1 MLDSADDTI
10 VKCDLNN
17 SADDTI
23 VKRPTT
29 PILNLTKSKSCEDL
43 QQITSTPIRA
53 HVSNAIFGKSNHI
66 KNSPKHRVMQHSK
79 MMDSKLEG
87 IHTSLSTMDITMKHF
102 VEKLNDINL
111 ATMKTPDALS
121 ARISEMLNN
130 HKTKVT
136 ESLST
141 IEAKIKHCATGI
153 DSLQTKANVADNLVK
168 DLKANQ
174 VEHKI
179 TIDKMSTLIVK
190 LVDRIE
196 SLQHCIIMNPHKIV
210 ESDADITL
218 RPTTDN
224 DKNLFS
230 KSVCVEKSQIKAKA
244 NKDILSSSHLFSGKI
259 LLTLYLSS

>member
-1 MLDSADDTI
+1 
-10 VKCDLNN
+10 
-17 SADDTI
+17 
-23 VKRPTT
+23 
-29 PILNLTKSKSCEDL
+29 
-43 QQITSTPIRA
+43 
-53 HVSNAIFGKSNHI
+53 
-66 KNSPKHRVMQHSK
+66 
-79 MMDSKLEG
+79 MDSKLG
-87 IHTSLSTMDITMKHF
+87 DIHTSLSTMDITMKHF

-121 ARISEMLNN
+121 AKISEMLNN

-196 SLQHCIIMNPHKIV
+196 SLEHCIIMNPHKIE

-224 DKNLFS
+224 DKNMFT
-230 KSVCVEKSQIKAKA
+230 KSVCHDS
-244 NKDILSSSHLFSGKI
+244 NILSDISTDQIETDNEWTEVTGKKRQLELQI
-259 LLTLYLSS
+259 MNRQKL